1 MHMCTIC
8 IASSKIQS
16 VQRLFPL
23 QKCAALFLNC
33 HFIDIKDSQ
42 KYVTYKCYKTV
53 YSWDGYIFFKF
64 VKLLKWSCDYC
75 GEVVTIVV
83 KWWRLW
89 WGGDGCGEVVIIV
102 LVVQPCSEIFNVMV
116 PFLCKKKLFPD
127 YIQAWSSNVDR
138 K

>member
-64 VKLLKWSCDYC
+64 AKLLKWSCDYC
-75 GEVVTIVV
+75 GEVVTVVVKWWSGDVVVKWWLLWWGGEVVIVV
-83 KWWRLW
+83 VRWWRLW
-89 WGGDGCGEVVIIV
+89 WGGDGCGEVVT
-102 LVVQPCSEIFNVMV
+102 VVVR
-116 PFLCKKKLFPD
+116 
-127 YIQAWSSNVDR
+127 WW
-138 K
+138 

>member
-64 VKLLKWSCDYC
+64 ATLLKWSCDYC
-75 GEVVTIVV
+75 GEVVTVVV
-83 KWWRLW
+83 KWWWLWWGGDCCGEVLTVVVRWWWLWWGGEVVMVVVRWWRLW
-89 WGGDGCGEVVIIV
+89 WGGEVVT
-102 LVVQPCSEIFNVMV
+102 VVVR
-116 PFLCKKKLFPD
+116 
-127 YIQAWSSNVDR
+127 WW
-138 K
+138 